1 MADGLNR
8 VMLLGNLGADPELR
22 FTQGGQAVL
31 NMRLATTESYLDKDK
46 VRRERTDWHNVV
58 VWGKRGEAL
67 AKILT
72 KGSSVF
78 IEGSLRT
85 SSYDNKEGQK
95 VYKTEINANNILL
108 TGSRHRD
115 GGGAEAGG
123 AGGGYEG
130 GGGGGYEGGGGGG
143 GYEAEGGGGGGYAP
157 SGGGGGGGGGGYA
170 PRAASA
176 SGGGGGGG
184 ASAGDFEVAFG
195 RDKGKRISEV
205 QDLSWLRGTLERD
218 LADGSKERFHE
229 KARAQLASIDAELA
243 RRTGGGARAI
253 AGGGGGGGGGG
264 GYAPRGGARPAPAQE
279 AAPPADDY
287 DAGAG
292 GFGNDDDIP
301 F

>member
-72 KGSSVF
+72 KGSSCF

-95 VYKTEINANNILL
+95 VYKTEIVANNILL
-108 TGSRHRD
+108 TGGRK
-115 GGGAEAGG
+115 GGGAE

-130 GGGGGYEGGGGGG
+130 GGGGYEPEHHDAGGGG
-143 GYEAEGGGGGGYAP
+143 GYD
-157 SGGGGGGGGGGYA
+157 GGGGGGGGGYA
-170 PRAASA
+170 PRAAS
-176 SGGGGGGG
+176 SGGGGGGNVT
-184 ASAGDFEVAFG
+184 SAGDFEVAFG

-205 QDLSWLRGTLERD
+205 GDLSWLRGTLERD
-218 LADGSKERFHE
+218 LADSSKERFHD
-229 KARAQLASIDAELA
+229 KARGQLAAIDAELA
-243 RRTGGGARAI
+243 RRTGGGARTI
-253 AGGGGGGGGGG
+253 ATGGGGGGG
-264 GYAPRGGARPAPAQE
+264 GYAPRGGARPAPQQE
-279 AAPPADDY
+279 APPAPADDY
-287 DAGAG
+287 DAGG